1 MSWPDRLR
9 EAVGTTPGRIRRM
22 AVRGQFEMG
31 ELWVTLATTLLAL
44 KIEFL
49 IRRRSLSEAAAAC
62 GAPLDTS
69 PNVSPTE
76 LLCRGVPAPPF
87 SAAEVRQ
94 LKAIRRV
101 LSRWPSTSGEWGRG
115 TCLRE
120 SLLTGYYLRSRKP
133 MLRVGAGLVDGVTV
147 FHAWIEVSG
156 VNTGADG
163 FVPLVRMP
171 QQSHA

>member
-1 MSWPDRLR
+1 M
-9 EAVGTTPGRIRRM
+9 VGGGR
-22 AVRGQFEMG
+22 FELG
-31 ELWVTLATTLLAL
+31 EMWTTLATTVLAL
-44 KIEFL
+44 RMEFL
-49 IRRRSLSEAAAAC
+49 IRRRSLSAAAAAC
-62 GAPLDTS
+62 GVPLDTS
-69 PNVSPTE
+69 PDVSRTE
-76 LLCRGVPAPPF
+76 PLGHSVPAPPF
-87 SAAEVRQ
+87 STTEVRQ
-94 LKAIRRV
+94 LRAIHRV

-120 SLLTGYYLRSRKP
+120 SLLTGYYLRRRQP

-171 QQSHA
+171 QRVHG